1 MKETKSIEMAV
12 GVWQEKKCI
21 FFWRGYIHSIIT
33 NAKLY
38 LGWFPSAKVK
48 WSWQPS
54 GCFLFLL
61 CFVEGFFCGRGNG
74 DDRFEKVFFFLRRCI
89 KTKVQF
95 LFTSNRHITLFCLA
109 EIGYHPKCQVMSVI
123 WCSAPFLSKQYSCS
137 VRSSASVHMAQHHKA
152 CKR

>member
-1 MKETKSIEMAV
+1 MYLFLKGLYSFNNNKCKIILRMVSLGKSEMIMAT
-12 GVWQEKKCI
+12 
-21 FFWRGYIHSIIT
+21 FW
-33 NAKLY
+33 L
-38 LGWFPSAKVK
+38 
-48 WSWQPS
+48 
-54 GCFLFLL
+54 FLFLL

-74 DDRFEKVFFFLRRCI
+74 DDRFEKVFFFLGRCI

-95 LFTSNRHITLFCLA
+95 LFTSNRHINLFCLA